1 MKLNRRYIRS
11 IRENLSFYISAAV
24 LTVATL
30 LMFYMFNIAGNAI
43 LNFSEEFFPKNCLE
57 DANFTTY
64 LPISDEELA
73 ALEKEYNLTL
83 EEERYLNIKTD
94 GTTAR
99 VFKRT
104 EKIDLYEI
112 TAGEDIQKEDEII
125 ISEGYAVNK
134 KVSLGDKL
142 KIGDKNYR
150 VTGFFQRPD
159 YLYMLENEDD
169 SYKNITTFYLAY
181 MTDSAFEELGESG
194 SRYLVRYSEDNSTDF
209 RRAVHNA
216 YIMRSYSSAQENP
229 RITMVDTQAQMFIDM
244 SYVILCV
251 MPLIAVAL
259 ISIIIS
265 RKVKSEQKMIGTL
278 SALGYKKGQLMRHYV
293 GFTALPGLIGGILT
307 AVLSTIFAQPY
318 SEMGL
323 QDYEP
328 MHVHGQLNPLIAILG
343 IVVPTVMYILA
354 GLLSV
359 RRLLKKNTVLLLS
372 GSSDE
377 KEKKRKRILAD
388 KKLSF
393 RKKYA
398 IRSIIGN
405 PARSFVVLLGIFLG
419 CFIMLFSF
427 SVFDSIRNMMDT
439 ASEELGSYEYQYI
452 LSELMTDASYGGEKV
467 LVASTEDADGVTMT
481 LLGTEGD
488 NPYFN
493 FRDKNGDKVDIGD
506 GYYISSLYATICG
519 LNEGDCITLF
529 NPLSMEKTEIEVS
542 GILQNDSM
550 KAVFTS
556 PDNAADIIGVE
567 HGVYNALV
575 SDEKLTIPQEK
586 VAKEIRK
593 ASLKEQM
600 QTMMDQMGF
609 MIDLLIGLGVIIC
622 IASIYV
628 AINMMVTENRSNISM
643 LKVLGYKDRQIN
655 RIVLDV
661 NHIFLPIGILLAIPA
676 ALAVCNT
683 FYRMFADMFG
693 MLVTAVIAP
702 KSYIMSILLTAA
714 SYIFSLLFVR
724 RKVKRVDMIESLKD
738 NRE

>member
-11 IRENLSFYISAAV
+11 IRENLSFYISASV

-30 LMFYMFNIAGNAI
+30 LMFYLFNIAGNAI
-43 LNFSEEFFPKNCLE
+43 LNFSEDFFPKNRLE

-64 LPISDEELA
+64 LPIPDEELA

-125 ISEGYAVNK
+125 ISEGYAVKNK
-134 KVSLGDKL
+134 VQLGDKL
-142 KIGDKNYR
+142 KIGDKSYR

-181 MTDSAFEELGESG
+181 MTDSAFEELGESVC
-194 SRYLVRYSEDNSTDF
+194 RYLVRYSEDNSTDF

-216 YIMRSYSSAQENP
+216 YIMRSYSSAEENP

-278 SALGYKKGQLMRHYV
+278 SALGYKKGQLMRHYA
-293 GFTALPGLIGGILT
+293 GFAALPGLIGGILT
-307 AVLSTIFAQPY
+307 TVLAAIFAQPY

-328 MHVHGQLNPLIAILG
+328 MRIHGQLNPLIAILG

-393 RKKYA
+393 RKKYV

-405 PARSFVVLLGIFLG
+405 PPRSFVVLLGIFLG

-439 ASEELGSYEYQYI
+439 TSEELGSYEYQYI
-452 LSELMTDASYGGEKV
+452 LSELMPDAPYGGEKV
-467 LVASTEDADGVTMT
+467 LAASLEDADGVTMT
-481 LLGTEGD
+481 LLGTEGN

-493 FRDKNGDKVDIGD
+493 FRDKNGGKVDIGD
-506 GYYISSLYATICG
+506 GYYISSLYAMICG
-519 LNEGDCITLF
+519 LHEGDCITLF
-529 NPLSMEKTEIEVS
+529 NPLSMEKTEIEVT

-567 HGVYNALV
+567 HGMYNALV
-575 SDEKLTIPQEK
+575 SDEKLMIPQEK
-586 VAKEIRK
+586 VSKEIRK

-661 NHIFLPIGILLAIPA
+661 NHIFLPLGILLAIPA

-693 MLVTAVIAP
+693 MLVKAAIVP

-714 SYIFSLLFVR
+714 SYILSLLFVR
-724 RKVKRVDMIESLKD
+724 QKVKRVDMIESLKD